1 MHRIAMISTL
11 VFACVC
17 WVATIHVFVLWCS
30 VRFSFLSNC
39 ESSDEVILDGID
51 EASDVKGVLQ
61 SYIMRRLVP
70 MEISLVLTSRPEGVS
85 ADLNTLKQK
94 FAIMTLKPLSD
105 EQQKQIILNQV
116 KSEGNQFFEKLM
128 KFAETRQIWF
138 TVPFWI
144 LLIVVSNFLRICQYL
159 EFVRDLLKSV
169 SVPL

>member
-1 MHRIAMISTL
+1 M
-11 VFACVC
+11 
-17 WVATIHVFVLWCS
+17 FVLWCS

-39 ESSDEVILDGID
+39 ESWDEVILDGID

-85 ADLNTLKQK
+85 ADLSTLKQK

-128 KFAETRQIWF
+128 KFAEAGLICF
-138 TVPFWI
+138 TF
-144 LLIVVSNFLRICQYL
+144 
-159 EFVRDLLKSV
+159 
-169 SVPL
+169 